1 MKKSM
6 LTALALTAVL
16 AVTPIPAVFA
26 EEAPAAAPTGAQTAT
41 PTATPATTPADAQA
55 AAQSNANDQQVR
67 VTVQGKEVVFPDA
80 KPYIDPVTG
89 RTMVPVRFVSEA
101 LGAKV
106 EWDGAKRTVRMTAT
120 YDFAPSANVATREYQ
135 VTLKIGDKKAE
146 VDNRTIHIEQPAV
159 IHDSR
164 TYVPL
169 RFVSESFGQ
178 NVEWKKDEKLVV
190 ITKLDYWE
198 DRRAYKLSPYDPVS
212 TPLLEQFVANLK
224 IEGNKVT
231 GIMPKLP
238 KGYNFS
244 LFYEDRSDG
253 KAGNRAY
260 DFYNLDRKYKPGE
273 KFSIPF
279 VGQGGN
285 LFAAF
290 YAAGGKGMGSVGVKV
305 PSLDTTWFVERGK
318 K

>member
-1 MKKSM
+1 MIRGVYVVKRSM
-6 LTALALTAVL
+6 LVVLALTAALV
-16 AVTPIPAVFA
+16 VPPAVFA
-26 EEAPAAAPTGAQTAT
+26 EDTTTVTAPTSEVQSDTQT
-41 PTATPATTPADAQA
+41 
-55 AAQSNANDQQVR
+55 NDQPVR

-106 EWDGAKRTVRMTAT
+106 EWDVVNRTVRMIGT
-120 YDFAPSANVATREYQ
+120 YDFAPNAKVATRQYL

-146 VDNRTIHIEQPAV
+146 VDNRAIHIEQPAV

-178 NVEWKKDEKLVV
+178 NVEWKADEKLVV

-198 DRRAYKLSPYDPVS
+198 DRRWYKLLPYDPVS
-212 TPLLEQFVANLK
+212 TPLLEQFVASLK
-224 IEGNKVT
+224 IEGNKLT

-238 KGYNFS
+238 KGYYFTLN
-244 LFYEDRSDG
+244 YDDRSDG
-253 KAGNRAY
+253 KGGNRNY
-260 DFYNLDRKYKPGE
+260 DFRNLDWKYKPGE
-273 KFSIPF
+273 KFSVTF

-285 LFAAF
+285 LIGTF
-290 YAAGGKGMGSVGVKV
+290 YATGGKGMGSVVVKV
-305 PSLDTTWFVERGK
+305 PSLDTTWYMERGK